1 MLGRQP
7 RTLAET
13 LAVCVEPGVV
23 LPGGSFSAVAV
34 GFTPPTNRGVESAEL
49 KLEGPKGREAFVD
62 YVRFSVTQGCMVDG
76 VDGWRRYLS
85 GCADLEDAGWR
96 AGNGGHFYKESWCLG
111 GWTIYYDG
119 RQDGMGYCVQLSG
132 VGCREFEA
140 RPYFTTWEQFFY
152 GLLGKGGSPAVNF
165 TRLDVALDDKEEA
178 LDIAEIERKTRAGEY
193 SCRGGSDI
201 DASPSLRSSRPRGG
215 KAEAWGV
222 TVYFGRRTSSQL
234 VRVYNKA
241 VEQANKLGQEVGG
254 HWVRVEYEAH
264 DERAAA
270 LAEQVVLDGL
280 GCVAG
285 VILNYVD
292 FKEDEATNAQKCR
305 QKTCGWWSAF
315 LAGWEKIAL
324 AVAPAERT
332 ILKVRLWLENQVAA
346 SLATAYESLVGP
358 QRKLFL
364 ADLVQLGQ
372 GRMKKRHRDLL
383 AREKALI
390 AAVAPCGGP
399 TGF

>member
-1 MLGRQP
+1 
-7 RTLAET
+7 
-13 LAVCVEPGVV
+13 
-23 LPGGSFSAVAV
+23 
-34 GFTPPTNRGVESAEL
+34 VESARL
-49 KLEGPKGREAFVD
+49 GLEGPKGRQAFVD
-62 YVRFSVTQGCMVDG
+62 YVRFSVTQGCMFDG
-76 VDGWRRYLS
+76 VDGWRRWLS
-85 GCADLEDAGWR
+85 ASSDSVALDLEDAGWR
-96 AGNGGHFYKESWCLG
+96 AGNGGHFYRESWHLG

-119 RQDGMGYCVQLSG
+119 RQEGMGYCVQFSG
-132 VGCREFEA
+132 AGCRELEA
-140 RPYFTTWEQFFY
+140 HPHFSTWEQFLY

-165 TRLDVALDDKEEA
+165 TRLDVALDDKEGA
-178 LDIAEIERKTRAGEY
+178 LDLTEIERKTRAGEY
-193 SCRGGSDI
+193 TCRGGSDV
-201 DASPSLRSSRPRGG
+201 DASPSTRSSRPRGG
-215 KAEAWGV
+215 KAWGV

-241 VEQANKLGQEVGG
+241 VEQANKLGEEVGE

-292 FKEDEATNAQKCR
+292 FKEAEATNAQKCR
-305 QKTCGWWSAF
+305 QQTCGWWSAF
-315 LAGWEKIAL
+315 LSGWEKIAL
-324 AVAPAERT
+324 AVTPAERT
-332 ILKVRLWLENQVAA
+332 ILKVRLWLETQVAA

-358 QRKLFL
+358 QRKRFL

-372 GRMKKRHRDLL
+372 GRMRKRHRDLL
-383 AREKALI
+383 ARDKALI
-390 AAVAPCGGP
+390 AAVAPVGGP